1 MNFNIK
7 FFLSSLCVV
16 FIFSSHVNAQ
26 YPVNLDPTFGVN
38 GKVTTQVNQV
48 LITSSG
54 NQVVVK
60 QQDDKIV
67 VVKTY
72 LGSPIVYRYL
82 TNGNLDP
89 TWGQNGVVSTPQHS
103 GDVNLVSNVFQ
114 QDNGQIIVTGV
125 KDTVGFAGTKLNY
138 MIKYNTDGTLDQNFG
153 TGGMANYWCPGTESL
168 NASFIMDSSIYL
180 VNLDGMNLDSLIVYS
195 YNINTG
201 LINNA
206 FGNNGKKYLDLGM
219 EIYLQGI
226 SVRNN
231 KILFLTSNLSTN
243 RLYQYNANFDI
254 DSSFGTNG
262 YISMSNGSPT
272 YNNFIWRYTTCESAG
287 ISHFIRPIIQD
298 DDKIILAG
306 ISSDTCNVDGEVVVE
321 RFLPNGDKDLGF
333 ATNGVLT
340 FDFRSD
346 NTELNYVKNVNELTN
361 GYILVVGGVHP
372 KYNPSTT
379 ASIVPTVLEQKFA
392 MALFDD
398 QGNPVP
404 SFGTNGVYVE
414 NNFHAS
420 DTVDIL
426 LNSFVQQDGKVV
438 LVGYTPHYS
447 MFDAMTNHSNFQYG
461 MQSTNLS
468 RYTIERISEGG
479 GVDLKKETKNDFT
492 IYPNPTNSIL
502 NIQSDN
508 VIQGISIYNYLGELV
523 IQENGQ
529 ALNQINVERLN
540 KGIYVMRM
548 TGKEG
553 NVFNGKFVKE

>member
-1 MNFNIK
+1 MHYFITI
-7 FFLSSLCVV
+7 FRWFLFV
-16 FIFSSHVNAQ
+16 FLILSTQVNAQ
-26 YPVNLDPTFGVN
+26 HAVDLDPSFGTSGMVS
-38 GKVTTQVNQV
+38 TQIDTVIN
-48 LITSSG
+48 LPGGHTAI
-54 NQVVVK
+54 K

-67 VVKTY
+67 VATIY
-72 LGSPIVYRYL
+72 SGYPIVYRYL
-82 TNGNLDP
+82 TNGDLDP
-89 TWGQNGVVSTPQHS
+89 TWGQNGIVSTPQHS
-103 GDVNLVSNVFQ
+103 GDINLVVNVFQ

-125 KDTVGFAGTKLNY
+125 KDTVGLHATLNY
-138 MIKYNTDGTLDQNFG
+138 IIKYNTDGSLDQSFG
-153 TGGMANYWCPGTESL
+153 TGGMANYWCPGTEYL

-180 VNLDGMNLDSLIVYS
+180 VNLDGMNLDSLMVYS

-201 LINNA
+201 LINSA

-226 SVRNN
+226 NVSNN
-231 KILFLTSNLSTN
+231 KILFLTSKASIN
-243 RLYQYNANFDI
+243 RTYQYTSNFDI
-254 DSSFGTNG
+254 DSTFGTNG
-262 YISMSNGSPT
+262 YISMSDGYTSLG
-272 YNNFIWRYTTCESAG
+272 NNTWRTTSCESAG
-287 ISHFIRPIIQD
+287 ISHFHRPLIQD

-321 RFLPNGDKDLGF
+321 RFLPNGSKDLGF
-333 ATNGVLT
+333 ASNGILK

-379 ASIVPTVLEQKFA
+379 APTVPTLIKQQFA

-404 SFGTNGVYVE
+404 SFGTNGVYIE
-414 NNFHAS
+414 SSFHGT

-438 LVGYTPHYS
+438 LVGYTPHFS
-447 MFDAMTNHSNFQYG
+447 LFDAMMNYNPPHG
-461 MQSTNLS
+461 AQSTNLS

-479 GVDLKKETKNDFT
+479 GAGLNQETKNDFT

-502 NIQSDN
+502 NIQSN
-508 VIQGISIYNYLGELV
+508 NPIQKVSVYNYLGELV
-523 IQENGQ
+523 IQENDQ
-529 ALNQINVERLN
+529 ALNQINVEQLN
-540 KGIYVMRM
+540 KGIYVIRM
-548 TGKEG
+548 MGKNG
-553 NVFNGKFVKE
+553 RVFNEKFVKE